1 MSWYCTLGFGVKREF
16 LQRKREGLSLS
27 FFTSI
32 PCESIPFEVFA
43 IPIIDILKRVDKTN
57 TRLVKI
63 GVFES

>member
-27 FFTSI
+27 FLMRI
-32 PCESIPFEVFA
+32 PCESITFKVFT
-43 IPIIDILKRVDKTN
+43 IPIIDIAEKVDETN
-57 TRLVKI
+57 IQLVKI

>member
-1 MSWYCTLGFGVKREF
+1 MVLYFGVRCEEGVSSK
-16 LQRKREGLSLS
+16 KEGLSLS

-32 PCESIPFEVFA
+32 PCESITFQVFA